1 MRRPLRHGFTTGACA
16 AAAARGAALMLR
28 DQRRVDAVELTLPAG
43 ITVTFPLEGQRFD
56 RQTAAC
62 CVVKDA
68 GDDPDVTNGCEV
80 WAEVTPPPAPPV
92 SQGGCPKGG
101 GVAGTGAGEGE
112 LKVIIT
118 GGPGIGRVTKPGLA
132 VPVGEWA
139 INPVPR
145 RMITEAILSVFASPQ
160 PPAPLICQISIPDGA
175 ERARRTLNA
184 RLGILGG
191 LSILGTTGVVTPVS
205 HQAWTDTIDAALK
218 VARAAGCRRVVA
230 STGRSSESIAERQ
243 LALPAEAFILMG
255 DHVGHLAAAC
265 ARQGLAELLVAAQ
278 FAKLVKIACGHPQ
291 THAAVA
297 TLDLASLRGWV
308 RTAGLDAALIQRL
321 EWAHTARE
329 LYQEL
334 GPHHPLMAL
343 VAARAIDRLQ
353 EWAPGVRCGVLLA
366 GYAGEPAVIFGAPF
380 ETRKP

>member
-16 AAAARGAALMLR
+16 AAAAKGAALMLR
-28 DQRRVDAVELTLPAG
+28 EQRRIETVELVLPAG
-43 ITVTFPLEGQRFD
+43 INATFALHGQHLDD
-56 RQTAAC
+56 RSAAC
-62 CVVKDA
+62 CVIKDA

-80 WAEVTPPPAPPV
+80 WAEV
-92 SQGGCPKGG
+92 SLRQGDSPLMNQGQSPSVTISGG
-101 GVAGTGAGEGE
+101 T
-112 LKVIIT
+112 
-118 GGPGIGRVTKPGLA
+118 GIGRVTKPGLA

-145 RMITEAILSVFASPQ
+145 RMIAEAISEIF
-160 PPAPLICQISIPDGA
+160 APLPSCLTPHVSISIPDGE

-184 RLGILGG
+184 RLGIIGG
-191 LSILGTTGVVTPVS
+191 LSVLGTTGVVTPVS
-205 HQAWTDTIDAALK
+205 HQAWTDTIDAALG

-230 STGRSSESIAERQ
+230 STGRSSEQAAEKL
-243 LALPAEAFILMG
+243 LALPEEAFILMG

-265 ARQGLAELLVAAQ
+265 AQSGMAELVLAAQ

-291 THAAVA
+291 THAAVVA
-297 TLDLASLRGWV
+297 LDLATLADWG
-308 RTAGLDAALIQRL
+308 RTAGLDAVLIERL

-329 LYQEL
+329 LYLEL

-343 VAARAIDRLQ
+343 VAARVIDRLQ

-366 GYAGEPAVIFGAPF
+366 GYAGEAAVTFGELF
-380 ETRKP
+380 EARRL

>member
-1 MRRPLRHGFTTGACA
+1 MGRPLRHGFTTGACA
-16 AAAARGAALMLR
+16 AAAAKGAALMLR

-43 ITVTFPLEGQRFD
+43 ITATFPLHGQRFNG
-56 RQTAAC
+56 QTAAC
-62 CVVKDA
+62 YVIKDA

-80 WAEVTPPPAPPV
+80 WAEVTSPPV
-92 SQGGCPKGG
+92 ERGECPQGG
-101 GVAGTGAGEGE
+101 GV
-112 LKVIIT
+112 VIT

-139 INPVPR
+139 INLVPR
-145 RMITEAILSVFASPQ
+145 RMIGEAILSIIAKPQ
-160 PPAPLICQISIPDGA
+160 SPAPLFCQISIPDG
-175 ERARRTLNA
+175 EQRARRTLNA

-205 HQAWTDTIDAALK
+205 HQAWTDTIDAAIK
-218 VARAAGCRRVVA
+218 VAMAAGCRRVVA
-230 STGRSSESIAERQ
+230 STGRSSESVAEQQ
-243 LALPAEAFILMG
+243 LALPEEAFVLMG
-255 DHVGHLAAAC
+255 DHVGYLATAC
-265 ARQGLAELLVAAQ
+265 ARQGLPELVVAAQ

-297 TLDLASLRGWV
+297 TLDLATLTGWA
-308 RTAGLDAALIQRL
+308 RSAGLDAALIQRL

-329 LYQEL
+329 LYLQL
-334 GPHHPLMAL
+334 GPHHPLMEL
-343 VAARAIDRLQ
+343 VAVRAIDRLQ

-366 GYAGEPAVIFGAPF
+366 GYAGEPAVTFGAPF

>member
-1 MRRPLRHGFTTGACA
+1 
-16 AAAARGAALMLR
+16 MLR
-28 DQRRVDAVELTLPAG
+28 DQCRVDAVELTLPAG
-43 ITVTFPLEGQRFD
+43 ITATFPLEGQRFD

-80 WAEVTPPPAPPV
+80 WAEVRLEKGDSPLPP
-92 SQGGCPKGG
+92 
-101 GVAGTGAGEGE
+101 
-112 LKVIIT
+112 IIT

-132 VPVGEWA
+132 VAVGEWA
-139 INPVPR
+139 INPVPQ
-145 RMITEAILSVFASPQ
+145 RMIAQAVLEVFPPHSSPLT
-160 PPAPLICQISIPDGA
+160 PHVTISIPDG
-175 ERARRTLNA
+175 EQRARRTLNA

-205 HQAWTDTIDAALK
+205 HQAWTDTIDVAIK

-230 STGRSSESIAERQ
+230 STGRSSEAVAEKH
-243 LALPAEAFILMG
+243 LPLPEEAFVLMG
-255 DHVGHLAAAC
+255 DHVGYLAAAS
-265 ARQGLAELLVAAQ
+265 ARQGLVELVVAAQ

-297 TLDLASLRGWV
+297 TLDLAVLRDWA
-308 RTAGLDAALIQRL
+308 RAAGLDAALIQRL

-329 LYQEL
+329 LYLEF

-343 VAARAIDRLQ
+343 VAARAVDRLQ

-366 GYAGEPAVIFGAPF
+366 GYAGESAVTFGAPF